1 MPCPTERKM
10 LEHLTQLFDAYVYNN
25 FLELLHQGEVPVA
38 VEVGLNNLYNIMMT
52 LLHSYNVW
60 VQGMLDIRQN
70 YMKPLMNRIKD
81 SPAILREIVEQ
92 ESSQEAVKAAI
103 GRPEEPD
110 APPVD
115 KRTIKELNLISSRRP
130 LLPPKLKSRYR
141 REHTV

>member
-25 FLELLHQGEVPVA
+25 FLELLRQGEVPVV
-38 VEVGLNNLYNIMMT
+38 VEVALNELYSIMMT

-70 YMKPLMNRIKD
+70 YMKPLMDRIKN
-81 SPAILREIVEQ
+81 SPAILREIIALENA
-92 ESSQEAVKAAI
+92 QEATKAAI
-103 GRPEEPD
+103 GRPEGPGMQLAD
-110 APPVD
+110 AH
-115 KRTIKELNLISSRRP
+115 TIKELNLSSSRRP
-130 LLPPKLKSRYR
+130 LLPPRLKSRYR